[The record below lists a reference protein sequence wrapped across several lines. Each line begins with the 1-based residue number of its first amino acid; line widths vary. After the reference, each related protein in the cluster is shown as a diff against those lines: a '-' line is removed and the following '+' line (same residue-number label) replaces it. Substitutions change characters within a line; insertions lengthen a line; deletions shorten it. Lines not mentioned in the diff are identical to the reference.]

1 MKAHGFI
8 VMVAVMAMSTSVFA
22 RNTDLI
28 AAVASGDFA
37 TVEKKLQ
44 TETDLNIFTENGFT
58 PLIIACRNGDDKM
71 AALLL
76 AYGADINLSSRD
88 SSSPLIE
95 AARQGYSELA
105 ELLLIN
111 GADAAYRDSNGLSA
125 ADYAAEMI
133 QSSMD
138 RDPRF
143 EQVQK
148 RLQEAAS
155 SLAKTK

>member
-1 MKAHGFI
+1 MKTHSFI
-8 VMVAVMAMSTSVFA
+8 AIIAAMAMSTSVFA
-22 RNTDLI
+22 RTSDLI

-37 TVEKKLQ
+37 AVEKRLQ

-76 AYGADINLSSRD
+76 AYGADINLNSKD

-111 GADAAYRDSNGLSA
+111 GADASYRDTNGMSA

-133 QSSMD
+133 QSSLD

-143 EQVQK
+143 EQVHK